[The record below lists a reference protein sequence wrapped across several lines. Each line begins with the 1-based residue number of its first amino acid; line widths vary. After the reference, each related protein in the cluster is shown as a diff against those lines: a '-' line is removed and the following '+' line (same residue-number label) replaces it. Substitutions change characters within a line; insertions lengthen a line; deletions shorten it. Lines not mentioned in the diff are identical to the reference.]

1 MEMAQLLKRLFL
13 VALMVTLSAGVASAE
28 KVRVAF
34 GAEPYPPFTV
44 PDASGKW
51 TGWEIEI
58 IDAICTA
65 AGLDYELAPTAW
77 DGIIPALVSKK
88 VDLIIGSM
96 SITEERLKTIDFSEK
111 YFQTPAYV
119 VGNKNM
125 KFDTTPEGLKGK
137 IIGVQVATTH
147 AAYATKHY
155 AKSKIK
161 TYQTQDEANQDLI
174 AGRIDATQADS
185 LAMIEFLETED
196 GKAYCDLK
204 GSAAADP
211 AVLGRGVGVGMRKG
225 NDALKARINAAIKAI
240 RASGQYQ
247 KITKKY
253 FKVDVY
259 GD

>member
-1 MEMAQLLKRLFL
+1 MARLLKKLFL
-13 VALMVTLSAGVASAE
+13 VALMLTLSAGVASAE

-51 TGWEIEI
+51 TGWEVEI

-65 AGLDYELAPTAW
+65 AGLDYELAPTSW

-96 SITEERLKTIDFSEK
+96 SITQERLKTIDFSDK
-111 YFQTPAYV
+111 YFDTPAYV
-119 VGNKNM
+119 VGSKNM
-125 KFDTTPEGLKGK
+125 KFDSTPEGLAGK
-137 IIGVQVATTH
+137 IIGVQTATIH

-155 AKSKIK
+155 TKSKIK

-174 AGRIDATQADS
+174 AGRIDAIQADS
-185 LAMIEFLETED
+185 LAMGKFLEEE
-196 GKAYCDLK
+196 GKDYCDLK
-204 GSAAADP
+204 GSALPDP
-211 AVLGRGVGVGMRKG
+211 DVLGRGVGVGLRKG
-225 NDALKARINAAIKAI
+225 NDALKAKINAAIKAI
-240 RASGQYQ
+240 RANGKYQ
-247 KITKKY
+247 AITKKY
-253 FKVDVY
+253 FNVDVY